1 MYFSEEPSTNED
13 AELTAGIH
21 TLPIIWIFN
30 KDTWPADARA
40 FSRPTHFLKEKPW
53 GRGCCCCCLFPSSRA
68 SRSCRAPHEI
78 SRSPRLAHKA
88 PVMQAICITGITKKI
103 LEIVLWKYDHGRWE
117 KREEGAM
124 TPVAQASAHQSCGA
138 KHQDGRPMLFGFLV
152 IFTHQYR
159 LTELCILNAEN
170 VEKVYSRPFK
180 QMSWPK
186 QRRFSIILT
195 INIMQPRGMSWQVSR
210 CFKTSVVNVLQL
222 LRPLI

>member
-1 MYFSEEPSTNED
+1 MT
-13 AELTAGIH
+13 
-21 TLPIIWIFN
+21 
-30 KDTWPADARA
+30 
-40 FSRPTHFLKEKPW
+40 SRFQ
-53 GRGCCCCCLFPSSRA
+53 GLFP
-68 SRSCRAPHEI
+68 PH
-78 SRSPRLAHKA
+78 PFFK
-88 PVMQAICITGITKKI
+88 GK
-103 LEIVLWKYDHGRWE
+103 
-117 KREEGAM
+117 AM

-186 QRRFSIILT
+186 QRRLSIILT
-195 INIMQPRGMSWQVSR
+195 INIMQPRGMSWQVSP

-222 LRPLI
+222 CGLWFREVIKQKNFLSGIEWKKRRYLQFKAFTAGRLYHAPLSCRNFHSTSLFWGMSWRVFRYF